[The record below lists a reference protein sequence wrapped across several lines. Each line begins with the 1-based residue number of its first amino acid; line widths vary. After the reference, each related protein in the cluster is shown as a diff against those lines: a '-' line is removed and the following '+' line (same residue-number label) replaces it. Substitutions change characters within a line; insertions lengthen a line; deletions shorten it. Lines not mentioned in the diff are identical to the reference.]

1 MKRFARFLVLIA
13 IVFATNSGST
23 AAIRQQAEPRVKVI
37 HQVAPAYPEEAKRE
51 RVEGN
56 VVLDVTVEENGK
68 VSMTKVISGHR
79 LLQQGAVDAV
89 KQWRFAN
96 DTNAAVT
103 IQLTISFALKP
114 DTGEN
119 PQTKSSLTNTYKVD
133 AVYPEAARHEGIQGE
148 VPVDITVND
157 KGEVTD
163 ARATGGNQKLRQ
175 AAVDAAKQ
183 FRFSN
188 SSGKTVVATIT
199 FNFVL
204 D

>member
-1 MKRFARFLVLIA
+1 MNRFAGFLVVA
-13 IVFATNSGST
+13 IVFAVNSSST
-23 AAIRQQAEPRVKVI
+23 AAIRQQAEHRVKVI

-56 VVLDVTVEENGK
+56 VVLDVTVEESGN

-79 LLQQGAVDAV
+79 LLQQAAVDAV

-103 IQLTISFALKP
+103 IQLTIAFALKP
-114 DTGEN
+114 DAVQN
-119 PQTKSSLTNTYKVD
+119 SQTKSPLTNTYKVD
-133 AVYPEAARHEGIQGE
+133 AVYPEAARQEGIQGE
-148 VPVDITVND
+148 VPVEITVND
-157 KGEVTD
+157 NGEVTD

-175 AAVDAAKQ
+175 AAVEAARQ

-199 FNFVL
+199 FKFVL

>member
-1 MKRFARFLVLIA
+1 MNRFASFLVLVA
-13 IVFATNSGST
+13 IVFAANSSSA
-23 AAIRQQAEPRVKVI
+23 AAIRQQAEHRVKVI

-79 LLQQGAVDAV
+79 LLQQAAVDAV

-103 IQLTISFALKP
+103 IQLTIAFALKP
-114 DTGEN
+114 DAGEN
-119 PQTKSSLTNTYKVD
+119 PQAKSPLTNTYKVD
-133 AVYPEAARHEGIQGE
+133 AVYPEAARQEGIQGE
-148 VPVDITVND
+148 VPVEITVND

-175 AAVDAAKQ
+175 TAVEAARQ

-199 FNFVL
+199 FKFVL